1 MLTYLKIDLLKV
13 LTHKKLNIF
22 VNYKNQYNIMIEQN
36 IIVDEKNNNE
46 NNQEYMED
54 CECVCCLTNVQKQ
67 LKCSHYIHL
76 KCICLTG
83 KLECPICRCEL
94 NENIFTAELL
104 MVYDK
109 KKIEMKKY
117 NEEHEFEL
125 INDVINEVNEI
136 DNMSYL
142 MEDLL
147 SRLIY
152 NYD

>member
-1 MLTYLKIDLLKV
+1 ML
-13 LTHKKLNIF
+13 N
-22 VNYKNQYNIMIEQN
+22 MIQE
-36 IIVDEKNNNE
+36 NE
-46 NNQEYMED
+46 TD
-54 CECVCCLTNVQKQ
+54 RECVCCLSNVTNK
-67 LKCSHYIHL
+67 LECSHYIHL

-83 KLECPICRCEL
+83 KLECPICRCNLDEK
-94 NENIFTAELL
+94 IFTAELL

-109 KKIEMKKY
+109 KKMEMKKY
-117 NEEHEFEL
+117 GEELEFEL
-125 INDVINEVNEI
+125 INDVINDVNED